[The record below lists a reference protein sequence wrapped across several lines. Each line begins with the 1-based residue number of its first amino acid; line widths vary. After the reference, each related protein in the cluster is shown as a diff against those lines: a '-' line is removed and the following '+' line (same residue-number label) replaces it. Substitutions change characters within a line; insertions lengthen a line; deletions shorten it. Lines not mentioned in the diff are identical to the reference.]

1 MITLEEER
9 PDLKSGSSW
18 HGGADAHK
26 AQLVF
31 TRVLHQALRR
41 GEHGV
46 GETGNEQTH
55 CPKVRAVGR
64 LELLG

>member
-18 HGGADAHK
+18 GRGANAHK

-31 TRVLHQALRR
+31 TSMLRQALRR
-41 GEHGV
+41 GEYRV
-46 GETGNEQTH
+46 GDTGNQQTH
-55 CPKVRAVGR
+55 CPKVRAVER